1 MKQRRSVHSA
11 SHSRYLAFINAEV
24 STPAVRREF
33 VSLRQSTLRSRRA
46 AAFSYLQRLAKWVR
60 RG

>member
-1 MKQRRSVHSA
+1 
-11 SHSRYLAFINAEV
+11 
-24 STPAVRREF
+24 VRREF
-33 VSLRQSTLRSRRA
+33 VSLRQSALRSRRA

>member
-1 MKQRRSVHSA
+1 MTQRRSGHSA
-11 SHSRYLAFINAEV
+11 SQSRYLAFINAEV

-33 VSLRQSTLRSRRA
+33 ASLRQSALRSRLA
-46 AAFSYLQRLAKWVR
+46 AAFSYLQRLAKLVR